1 MRVWAAETG
10 KMRFMLQGFTAYL
23 GSVQVGPS
31 WLLADGTNN
40 AITLLDFA
48 EEDEPSGTDQDEA
61 NGNAT

>member
-1 MRVWAAETG
+1 
-10 KMRFMLQGFTAYL
+10 MRFMLQGFTAYL